1 MNHYIEAL
9 NLLLNKETEKAEEEL
24 RLALKEEPDN
34 IEIYLKLGDI
44 LREKGQFEKATQ
56 LHHSL
61 LVKKGI
67 DAHLEKRIL
76 QSLSEDYLSN
86 KQYRK
91 AGEIIRKLIGMDKE
105 DVSNYHKMLTVYE
118 EEKNWNAAWKTYK
131 VILKLKKQKTKFY
144 LALYKSYIGIQKF
157 AQGSE
162 DEAASFFKDA
172 LKLDT
177 NCIPALLYSGDIAY
191 SHKDSDKA
199 IDCWQRI
206 ITQTP
211 HYAYFVFERLEK
223 AYFEAGTFSE
233 IATLYESLREKNPKD
248 KQVLH
253 ALARIYS
260 KKGSFDDAARIL
272 QEILDIDEADLK
284 ARIDLIELD
293 ISAGD
298 TDAGIQ
304 QLKELSKLYELGRYH
319 RCERCGYEGKEF
331 FFRCPECKEWVIKE

>member
-1 MNHYIEAL
+1 VTHYIEAL
-9 NLLLNKETEKAEEEL
+9 NLLINKETERAEQKL
-24 RLALKEEPDN
+24 RLALKEEPNN

-44 LREKGQFEKATQ
+44 LREKGQFEKSTQ

-67 DAHLEKRIL
+67 DAHLKKRIL
-76 QSLSEDYLSN
+76 QSLSEDYLSS

-91 AGEIIRKLIGMDKE
+91 AGEIIRELIGIDKE
-105 DVSNYHKMLTVYE
+105 DASNYHKLLTVYE
-118 EEKNWNAAWKTYK
+118 EEKNWNEAWKTYK
-131 VILKLKKQKTKFY
+131 DILKLRKRETKFY

-172 LKLDT
+172 LKLDK

-191 SHKDSDKA
+191 SHKDSNMA
-199 IDCWQRI
+199 IEYWQRI
-206 ITQTP
+206 VTQTP
-211 HYAYFVFERLEK
+211 NYAYFVFERLEK
-223 AYFEAGTFSE
+223 AYFETGKFSE

-248 KQVLH
+248 KQVLY

-260 KKGSFDDAARIL
+260 KKASFDDTARIF
-272 QEILDIDEADLK
+272 QEILDIDKTDLK
-284 ARIDLIELD
+284 ARIDLIELQ
-293 ISAGD
+293 INAGD
-298 TDAGIQ
+298 TDTGIQ
-304 QLKELSKLYELGRYH
+304 QLKELSKLYELGRFY
-319 RCERCGYEGKEF
+319 RCDRCGYKGKEF